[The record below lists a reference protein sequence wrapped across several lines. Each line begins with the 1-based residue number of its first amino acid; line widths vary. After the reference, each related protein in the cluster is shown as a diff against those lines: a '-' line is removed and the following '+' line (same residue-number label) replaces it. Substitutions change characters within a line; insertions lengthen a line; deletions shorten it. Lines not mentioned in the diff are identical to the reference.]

1 MLLIPL
7 CDYVAFTFQ
16 WCVRNYVAFR
26 WDYPCLAQLQH
37 NIIAIMLC
45 SENGTVLTRFLYIFH
60 TFHSIKTQKGQQ
72 IFPLSDL
79 DDFRGQLR
87 CRSPFWKS
95 ASRPLPQRWSAGLVW
110 TVSSVSD
117 IQAVLRS
124 SNIHTGSHLDDNTPN
139 ICGINVYNTP
149 SSVWRWNQSPCW

>member
-1 MLLIPL
+1 MPPTQHN
-7 CDYVAFTFQ
+7 CY
-16 WCVRNYVAFR
+16 YVAFR
-26 WDYPCLAQLQH
+26 KWHGSDTLPIYIPYVSQH
-37 NIIAIMLC
+37 KNAKR
-45 SENGTVLTRFLYIFH
+45 TA
-60 TFHSIKTQKGQQ
+60 
-72 IFPLSDL
+72 
-79 DDFRGQLR
+79 DFFRCPIWMISGGQLR

-139 ICGINVYNTP
+139 ICGEWSRKLWTVEKSMFPGPLLFLLPQLLFIFLHIFF
-149 SSVWRWNQSPCW
+149 